1 MSAIKQLVKKLA
13 EENKIEGL
21 KDIENLFASMMK
33 EMTQH
38 LLEAEMT
45 NHLGYE
51 KHERSDS
58 ENSRNGTSHK
68 TLKTSVGA
76 VEIDVP
82 RDRKSKFE
90 PQVVKKRE
98 TLGDSVEEK
107 IIAMY
112 ARGLSTR
119 DINAHMQEIYG
130 VEVSADMVSEITD
143 KVIPRIQEWQNR
155 QLDSTYPVVF
165 FDGIHYSIR
174 KDNRVIKACV
184 YLCLGVTCDGH
195 KDILGM
201 WVGDGAEGAKFWA
214 TICSELKN
222 RGLNDILIACMDG
235 LKGLPEAVRSVYPQ
249 VDIQQCIIHQI
260 RNSTKYV
267 AWKDM
272 KAVCADL
279 RTIYKAPSERAAH
292 EALQE
297 FRAKWDSK
305 YSVVGKSWEENW
317 ANLSTFFAYPEAVR
331 RAIYTTNALENVNRQ
346 LRKVTKTK
354 SVFPSDKAVEKSLF
368 LAIENITK
376 KWTSTI
382 HNWREIAA
390 QFQVVFGERFTSI
403 S

>member
-21 KDIENLFASMMK
+21 KDIEGLFASMIK

-45 NHLGYE
+45 NHLGYD

-58 ENSRNGTSHK
+58 ENSRNGTSTK

-90 PQVVKKRE
+90 PLVVKKRE
-98 TLGDSVEEK
+98 TLGESVEDK
-107 IIAMY
+107 IVAMY
-112 ARGLSTR
+112 GRGMSTR

-155 QLDSTYPVVF
+155 QLESVYPVVF

-174 KDNRVIKACV
+174 KDNRVVKACV

-195 KDILGM
+195 KDILGI

-235 LKGLPEAVRSVYPQ
+235 LKGLPEAVRAVYPQ

-272 KAVCADL
+272 KVVCADL
-279 RTIYKAPSERAAH
+279 RTIYKAPSERAGY
-292 EALQE
+292 EALQD
-297 FRAKWDSK
+297 FRAKWDVK
-305 YSVVGKSWEENW
+305 YPIVGKSWEENW

-331 RAIYTTNALENVNRQ
+331 KAIYTTNALENVNRQ

-368 LAIENITK
+368 LAIENMTK
-376 KWTSTI
+376 KWTSTM
-382 HNWREIAA
+382 HNWREMAA
-390 QFQVVFGERFTSI
+390 QFQIVFGERFASV